1 MSYRLESKLI
11 VGINI
16 NNLRYAYDT
25 TLMADKEELNNLLI
39 MVNEE
44 NEKACLKLN
53 IKKQTNK
60 QTKII
65 ASGPITSW
73 QIDGE
78 KWKQWQISS
87 SCALKSLWMVTAAMK
102 SEDDCLLAGKLWQT

>member
-1 MSYRLESKLI
+1 MPGWMSYRLESKLI

-53 IKKQTNK
+53 IKKKQTN
-60 QTKII
+60 
-65 ASGPITSW
+65 
-73 QIDGE
+73 
-78 KWKQWQISS
+78 
-87 SCALKSLWMVTAAMK
+87 
-102 SEDDCLLAGKLWQT
+102 

>member
-1 MSYRLESKLI
+1 MLGWMSYRLESKLI

-53 IKKQTNK
+53 IKKK
-60 QTKII
+60 KKKTKIV

-78 KWKQWQISS
+78 KWKQ
-87 SCALKSLWMVTAAMK
+87 
-102 SEDDCLLAGKLWQT
+102 

>member
-1 MSYRLESKLI
+1 MESKLI

-25 TLMADKEELNNLLI
+25 TLMADKEELNNLLM

-53 IKKQTNK
+53 IKKK
-60 QTKII
+60 KTKII

-78 KWKQWQISS
+78 KWKQ
-87 SCALKSLWMVTAAMK
+87 
-102 SEDDCLLAGKLWQT
+102 

>member
-1 MSYRLESKLI
+1 MPGWMSYRLESKLI

-16 NNLRYAYDT
+16 NSLRYAYDT
-25 TLMADKEELNNLLI
+25 TLMADKEELNNLLM

-53 IKKQTNK
+53 IKKK
-60 QTKII
+60 KKTKII

-78 KWKQWQISS
+78 KWKQ
-87 SCALKSLWMVTAAMK
+87 
-102 SEDDCLLAGKLWQT
+102 